1 MAARCYQVVLRL
13 SGANLTRQR
22 EVATQLQTCLDE
34 TVDQRAK
41 FGSERFGA
49 FFRVAF
55 YGEQFPAAWRNREF
69 VFREAMA
76 SKLAEVAENVK
87 VC

>member
-1 MAARCYQVVLRL
+1 MSR
-13 SGANLTRQR
+13 SR
-22 EVATQLQTCLDE
+22 EIATSLQQCLDE

-55 YGEQFPAAWRNREF
+55 YGDKFPPEVANKEF

-76 SKLAEVAENVK
+76 AKLAEVAENVK
-87 VC
+87 VNTYFTFVSLSGSILFS